1 MTGLL
6 SRPGSPRTEAA
17 GLVDA
22 SLALARRHWVLVALM
37 AAGVVLRV
45 LAQIAYRPA
54 LFYIDTIK
62 YLYNAYP
69 GSDPVGYKAPLR
81 AILAVGGLSTVTA
94 VQHLLGL
101 AMAAAI
107 YVMLLRRGAPRW
119 LAAIAAAP
127 VLLDAYQIQI
137 EQTIMPDVWFEAAL
151 VAAIAALLAAGP
163 AQSPA
168 STAQTGGEQPG
179 QAGTGQVSIGQT
191 STGQVS
197 IGQASTGPASN
208 AQVGDGQAGDGQA
221 GDGQVSARRA
231 SNGQRRLPRG
241 LAVVVAGLL
250 LGASATVRQVGEI
263 LILPALLYVVAVG
276 GGWRTVLARAAAL
289 TVAFAVPVVGYMA
302 GSYVISGHLWL
313 ASATPSLATYGR
325 MATAADCAA
334 LRIPRYERALCPTAQ
349 QRAYGIDWLDHDAA
363 SPLKMYAAPA
373 GMNRYAVIA
382 SFDHQ
387 VAEQQPLRVA
397 RAIAGDGLKLFALTR
412 TSSQE
417 GTPISRWQF
426 QEFYPTYGNWVM
438 LDRHLTIV
446 LGLRLTPGSPTIT
459 LHPLDRG
466 YGGRAAVDKP
476 IAAALR
482 AYQLHGGY
490 APGPLMAVFALAGLA
505 GSVLALVRRPAGQRR
520 GLGLACLA
528 FFATGA
534 AVLIAS
540 DAFQFSWRYQLP
552 ALVTLPPAGVAALA
566 IAGHYLFSRRSAS

>member
-17 GLVDA
+17 GLLDG

-37 AAGVVLRV
+37 AAGLVLRV

-54 LFYIDTIK
+54 LLYIDTIK

-107 YVMLLRRGAPRW
+107 YVMLLRRGTPRW
-119 LAAIAAAP
+119 LAALAAAP

-151 VAAIAALLAAGP
+151 VAAIAALLAA
-163 AQSPA
+163 
-168 STAQTGGEQPG
+168 
-179 QAGTGQVSIGQT
+179 
-191 STGQVS
+191 
-197 IGQASTGPASN
+197 
-208 AQVGDGQAGDGQA
+208 DGQA

-231 SNGQRRLPRG
+231 SSGQRRLSRG
-241 LAVVVAGLL
+241 LVAVIVAGLL

-276 GGWRTVLARAAAL
+276 GGWRTVLTRAAAL
-289 TVAFAVPVVGYMA
+289 TTAFAVPVIGYMA
-302 GSYVISGHLWL
+302 GSYVISGHFWL

-334 LRIPRYERALCPTAQ
+334 LRIPRYERALCPTAR

-363 SPLKMYAAPA
+363 SPLKMYTAPA

-387 VAEQQPLRVA
+387 VAQQ
-397 RAIAGDGLKLFALTR
+397 
-412 TSSQE
+412 Q
-417 GTPISRWQF
+417 
-426 QEFYPTYGNWVM
+426 
-438 LDRHLTIV
+438 
-446 LGLRLTPGSPTIT
+446 
-459 LHPLDRG
+459 HPLDRG

-505 GSVLALVRRPAGQRR
+505 GSLLALVRRPAGQRR

-534 AVLIAS
+534 GVLIAS

-566 IAGHYLFSRRSAS
+566 IAGHHLFSRRTAS